1 MIDKKIIS
9 VVPECTRFVF
19 LTVLL
24 QLIEL
29 CVNILTV
36 FFISILLK
44 DIFYGEL
51 LLRRMLVTLL
61 AVLASVF
68 VRSVCVKLSART
80 SFNASRQVK
89 KRLRVLLLNKL
100 LQLGPSYTSKVS
112 SAEVVQVCVE
122 GVDQLETYFGQYLP
136 QFFYS
141 MIAPFILFGV
151 FCFINVRCAAV
162 LLCCVPLIPLVII
175 FVQKIAKR
183 LLSKYWG
190 QYTSLGSS
198 FLENLQG
205 LTTLKIYQADGAKAL
220 EMEKESELFRKI
232 TMKVLT
238 MQLNSIVVMDV
249 VAYGGA
255 ALGIIVAALELK
267 NGRMDIFG
275 SVMTALL
282 SAEFFIPM
290 RRLGSFFH
298 VAMNGIAAS
307 KKIFKIL
314 ELEESDTSGFDGG
327 CDGNYTSAGVC
338 ECPAGVE
345 SDVDSCVEPGT
356 IDQDEKIIKN
366 EDGIFVKNLSFAYG
380 KKTVLEHVSMS
391 FPKGKLTAITGE
403 SGSGKSTVAKLISK
417 KCVDVCYTGA
427 ASYIFAGT
435 VRTNLLMADSGLSDK
450 EMWQALKKVNLEEFL
465 LSKECSGLETKL
477 TEQGANFSG
486 GQRQRLSIAR
496 AFLQKSGFYI
506 FDEAT
511 SSVDSENEDLIMKQ
525 IYELSKTKTVILI
538 THRLANSVGAANIY
552 VMKDGKVIQSG
563 THENLSGV
571 EGEYSNLLKT
581 QKALEEFNHE

>member
-9 VVPECTRFVF
+9 VVTECTRFVF

-36 FFISILLK
+36 FFISSLLK

-61 AVLASVF
+61 TVLSSII

-80 SFNASRQVK
+80 SFNASKQVK

-100 LQLGPSYTSKVS
+100 LRLGPSYTSKVS

-162 LLCCVPLIPLVII
+162 LLCCVPLIPLVIVV
-175 FVQKIAKR
+175 VQKIAKR
-183 LLSKYWG
+183 LLLKYWG

-314 ELEESDTSGFDGG
+314 ELD
-327 CDGNYTSAGVC
+327 
-338 ECPAGVE
+338 
-345 SDVDSCVEPGT
+345 EPGT
-356 IDQDEKIIKN
+356 IEQNEKIIKN

-380 KKTVLEHVSMS
+380 EKAVLEGVTMS

-403 SGSGKSTVAKLISK
+403 SGSGKSTVAKLVSK
-417 KCVDVCYTGA
+417 NCADVCYTGA
-427 ASYIFAGT
+427 ASCIFAGT
-435 VRTNLLMADSGLSDK
+435 VRNNLLMADSGLSDK

-465 LSKECSGLETKL
+465 LSRECSGLETKL
-477 TEQGANFSG
+477 SEQGANFSG

-511 SSVDSENEDLIMKQ
+511 SSIDSENEDLIIKQ

-563 THENLSGV
+563 THENLSKIK
-571 EGEYSNLLKT
+571 GEYSNLLKT

>member
-1 MIDKKIIS
+1 
-9 VVPECTRFVF
+9 
-19 LTVLL
+19 
-24 QLIEL
+24 
-29 CVNILTV
+29 
-36 FFISILLK
+36 
-44 DIFYGEL
+44 
-51 LLRRMLVTLL
+51 MLVTLL
-61 AVLASVF
+61 AVLASIF
-68 VRSVCVKLSART
+68 VRFVCVKLSART

-100 LQLGPSYTSKVS
+100 LRLGPSYTSKVS

-141 MIAPFILFGV
+141 MIAPFVLFGV

-175 FVQKIAKR
+175 FVQKIAKS

-314 ELEESDTSGFDGG
+314 ELEESDTSE
-327 CDGNYTSAGVC
+327 CDSVC

-345 SDVDSCVEPGT
+345 SDVDSWGKAAT
-356 IDQDEKIIKN
+356 IEQN

-380 KKTVLEHVSMS
+380 EKAVLAGVTMS

-403 SGSGKSTVAKLISK
+403 SGSGKSTLAKLVSK
-417 KCVDVCYTGA
+417 NCADICYTGA

>member
-9 VVPECTRFVF
+9 VVPECKCFVF
-19 LTVLL
+19 LTIALQVL
-24 QLIEL
+24 EL
-29 CVNILTV
+29 FVNILSV
-36 FFISILLK
+36 FFISVFLK

-51 LLRRMLVTLL
+51 LPSRVVVTFC
-61 AVLASVF
+61 AVLSSLI

-80 SFNASRQVK
+80 SFNASKLVK

-100 LQLGPSYTSKVS
+100 LRIGPSYTSKVS

-141 MIAPFILFGV
+141 MIAPFILFAL

-162 LLCCVPLIPLVII
+162 LLCCVPLIPVVIVV
-175 FVQKIAKR
+175 VQKIAKK
-183 LLSKYWG
+183 LLAKYWG

-205 LTTLKIYQADGAKAL
+205 LTTLKIYQADGAKAV
-220 EMEKESELFRKI
+220 EMQSESELFRKI

-255 ALGIIVAALELK
+255 ALGIIVAAFELK
-267 NGRMDIFG
+267 NGRMDVFG
-275 SVMTALL
+275 SVMTSLL

-314 ELEESDTSGFDGG
+314 ELEESDGRENFCGAESCNDCG
-327 CDGNYTSAGVC
+327 
-338 ECPAGVE
+338 ECCGQ
-345 SDVDSCVEPGT
+345 GT
-356 IDQDEKIIKN
+356 DCYAQGA
-366 EDGIFVKNLSFAYG
+366 DGIFVKNLSFAYG
-380 KKTVLEHVSMS
+380 EKTVLNDVTME
-391 FPKGKLTAITGE
+391 FLKGRLTAITGE
-403 SGSGKSTVAKLISK
+403 SGSGKSTVAKLVSK
-417 KCVDVCYTGA
+417 KCAGVCYTGA

-435 VRTNLLMADSGLSDK
+435 VRSNLLMADSTLTDE
-450 EMWQALKKVNLEEFL
+450 EMWQALRKVNLEEFL
-465 LSKECSGLETKL
+465 LSKECCGLETRL
-477 TEQGANFSG
+477 FEQGANFSG

-496 AFLQKSGFYI
+496 AFLQKSDFYI

-511 SSVDSENEDLIMKQ
+511 SSIDSENEDFIIRQ
-525 IYELSKTKTVILI
+525 IYELSRTKTVVLI

-552 VMKDGKVIQSG
+552 VMKNGKVVQSG
-563 THENLSGV
+563 THGQLLSV
-571 EGEYSNLLKT
+571 DGEYSKLFNT
-581 QKALEEFNHE
+581 QKTLEEFNHE

>member
-9 VVPECTRFVF
+9 VVPECKCFVL
-19 LTVLL
+19 LTVAL
-24 QLIEL
+24 QLLEL
-29 CVNILTV
+29 FVNILSV
-36 FFISILLK
+36 FFISVFLK

-51 LLRRMLVTLL
+51 LPSRVVVTFC
-61 AVLASVF
+61 AVLSSVIM
-68 VRSVCVKLSART
+68 RSVCVKLSART
-80 SFNASRQVK
+80 SFNASKLVK

-100 LQLGPSYTSKVS
+100 LRLGPSYTSKVS

-141 MIAPFILFGV
+141 MIAPFILFAL

-162 LLCCVPLIPLVII
+162 LLCCVPLIPVVIVV
-175 FVQKIAKR
+175 VQKIAKR
-183 LLSKYWG
+183 LLAKYWG
-190 QYTSLGSS
+190 RYTSLGSS

-205 LTTLKIYQADGAKAL
+205 LTTLKIYQADGAKAA
-220 EMEKESELFRKI
+220 EMQRESELFRKI

-255 ALGIIVAALELK
+255 ALGIIVAAFELK
-267 NGRMDIFG
+267 NGRMDVFG
-275 SVMTALL
+275 SVMTSLL

-314 ELEESDTSGFDGG
+314 ELEESDGWENFCGTESGNDCG
-327 CDGNYTSAGVC
+327 
-338 ECPAGVE
+338 ECCGQ
-345 SDVDSCVEPGT
+345 GT
-356 IDQDEKIIKN
+356 DCYAQGA
-366 EDGIFVKNLSFAYG
+366 DGIFVKNLSFAYG
-380 KKTVLEHVSMS
+380 EKTVLNDVTME
-391 FPKGKLTAITGE
+391 FPKGRLTAITGE
-403 SGSGKSTVAKLISK
+403 SGSGKSTVAKLVSK
-417 KCVDVCYTGA
+417 KCAGVCYTGA

-435 VRTNLLMADSGLSDK
+435 VRSNLLMADSTLTDE
-450 EMWQALKKVNLEEFL
+450 EMWQALRKVNLEEFL
-465 LSKECSGLETKL
+465 LSKECCGLETRL
-477 TEQGANFSG
+477 FEQGANFSG

-496 AFLQKSGFYI
+496 AFLQKSDFYI

-511 SSVDSENEDLIMKQ
+511 SSIDSENEDFIIRQ
-525 IYELSKTKTVILI
+525 IYELSRTKTVVLI

-552 VMKDGKVIQSG
+552 VMKNGKVVQSG
-563 THENLSGV
+563 THAQLLSV
-571 EGEYSNLLKT
+571 DGEYLKLFNT
-581 QKALEEFNHE
+581 QKTLEEFNHE

>member
-9 VVPECTRFVF
+9 VVPECKCFVF
-19 LTVLL
+19 LTIALQVL
-24 QLIEL
+24 EL
-29 CVNILTV
+29 FVNILSV
-36 FFISILLK
+36 FFISVFLK

-51 LLRRMLVTLL
+51 LPSRVVVTFC
-61 AVLASVF
+61 AVLSSLI

-80 SFNASRQVK
+80 SFNASKLVK

-100 LQLGPSYTSKVS
+100 LWLGPSYTSKVS

-141 MIAPFILFGV
+141 MIAPFILFAL

-162 LLCCVPLIPLVII
+162 LLCCVPLIPVVIVV
-175 FVQKIAKR
+175 VQKIAKK
-183 LLSKYWG
+183 LLAKYWG

-205 LTTLKIYQADGAKAL
+205 LTTLKIYQADGAKAV
-220 EMEKESELFRKI
+220 EMQRESELFRKI

-255 ALGIIVAALELK
+255 ALGIIVAAFELK
-267 NGRMDIFG
+267 NGRMDVFG
-275 SVMTALL
+275 SVMTSLL

-314 ELEESDTSGFDGG
+314 ELEESGSRENFCGAESGNDCGECCGQGTDGYAQG
-327 CDGNYTSAGVC
+327 A
-338 ECPAGVE
+338 
-345 SDVDSCVEPGT
+345 
-356 IDQDEKIIKN
+356 
-366 EDGIFVKNLSFAYG
+366 DGIFVKNLSFAYG
-380 KKTVLEHVSMS
+380 EKTVLNDVTME
-391 FPKGKLTAITGE
+391 FPKGRLTAITGE
-403 SGSGKSTVAKLISK
+403 SGSGKSTVAKLVSK
-417 KCVDVCYTGA
+417 KCAGVCYTGA

-435 VRTNLLMADSGLSDK
+435 VRSNLLMADSTLSDE
-450 EMWQALKKVNLEEFL
+450 EMWQALRKVNLEEFL
-465 LSKECSGLETKL
+465 LSKECCGLETSL
-477 TEQGANFSG
+477 FEQGANFSG

-496 AFLQKSGFYI
+496 AFLQKSDFYI

-511 SSVDSENEDLIMKQ
+511 SSIDSENEDFIIRQ
-525 IYELSKTKTVILI
+525 IYELSRAKTVILI

-552 VMKDGKVIQSG
+552 VMKNGKVVQSG
-563 THENLSGV
+563 THDQLLSV
-571 EGEYSNLLKT
+571 DGEYSKLFNT

>member
-9 VVPECTRFVF
+9 VVPECKRFVF
-19 LTVLL
+19 LTVFL

-29 CVNILTV
+29 CVNILSV
-36 FFISILLK
+36 FFISEFLK

-51 LLRRMLVTLL
+51 LPHRAIVTLF
-61 AVLASVF
+61 AVLLSVL
-68 VRSVCVKLSART
+68 VRSACVKFSART
-80 SFNASRQVK
+80 SFNASKQVK

-141 MIAPFILFGV
+141 MIAPFVLFGV

-162 LLCCVPLIPLVII
+162 LLFCVPLIPLVII
-175 FVQKIAKR
+175 VVQKIAKR
-183 LLSKYWG
+183 LLAKYWG

-275 SVMTALL
+275 SVMTVLL

-290 RRLGSFFH
+290 RSLGSFFH

-314 ELEESDTSGFDGG
+314 ELDESDNSECN
-327 CDGNYTSAGVC
+327 CDSAGVC
-338 ECPAGVE
+338 ELSAGAEVGAGRNE
-345 SDVDSCVEPGT
+345 KN
-356 IDQDEKIIKN
+356 EKIVKN
-366 EDGIFVKNLSFAYG
+366 SDGIFIKNLSFAYG
-380 KKTVLEHVSMS
+380 KKNVLEDVTMS

-403 SGSGKSTVAKLISK
+403 SGSGKSTVAKLVSK
-417 KCVDVCYTGA
+417 NCADVCYTGA

-435 VRTNLLMADSGLSDK
+435 VRSNLLMADSSLSDE

-465 LSKECSGLETKL
+465 LSRECSGLETKL

-496 AFLQKSGFYI
+496 AFLQKSDFYI

-511 SSVDSENEDLIMKQ
+511 SSVDSENEDLIMKR
-525 IYELSKTKTVILI
+525 IYELSENKTVILI
-538 THRLANSVGAANIY
+538 THRLANSAGAANIY
-552 VMKDGKVIQSG
+552 VMKNGKVTQSG
-563 THENLSGV
+563 THEKLSEV

-581 QKALEEFNHE
+581 QNALEEFNHE

>member
-61 AVLASVF
+61 TVLSSIV
-68 VRSVCVKLSART
+68 VRSMCVKLSART
-80 SFNASRQVK
+80 SFNASKQVK

-100 LQLGPSYTSKVS
+100 LRLGPSYTSKVS

-162 LLCCVPLIPLVII
+162 LLCCVPLIPLVIVV
-175 FVQKIAKR
+175 VQKIAKR

-205 LTTLKIYQADGAKAL
+205 LTALKIYQADGAKAL

-314 ELEESDTSGFDGG
+314 ELD
-327 CDGNYTSAGVC
+327 
-338 ECPAGVE
+338 
-345 SDVDSCVEPGT
+345 EPGT
-356 IDQDEKIIKN
+356 IEQNEKIIKN

-380 KKTVLEHVSMS
+380 EKAVLEGVTMS

-403 SGSGKSTVAKLISK
+403 SGSGKSTVAKLVSK
-417 KCVDVCYTGA
+417 NCADVCYTGA
-427 ASYIFAGT
+427 ASCIFAGT
-435 VRTNLLMADSGLSDK
+435 VRNNLLMADSGLSDK
-450 EMWQALKKVNLEEFL
+450 EMWQALRKVNLEEFL

-477 TEQGANFSG
+477 SEQGANFSG

-511 SSVDSENEDLIMKQ
+511 SSVDSENEDLIIKQ

-552 VMKDGKVIQSG
+552 VMKAGKVIQSG
-563 THENLSGV
+563 THENLSKIK
-571 EGEYSNLLKT
+571 GEYSNLLKT

>member
-9 VVPECTRFVF
+9 VVPECKCFVF
-19 LTVLL
+19 LTVAL
-24 QLIEL
+24 QVLEL
-29 CVNILTV
+29 FVNILSV
-36 FFISILLK
+36 FFISVFLK

-51 LLRRMLVTLL
+51 LPSRVVVTVC
-61 AVLASVF
+61 AVLSSLIE
-68 VRSVCVKLSART
+68 RSVCVKLSAWT
-80 SFNASRQVK
+80 SFNASKLVK

-100 LQLGPSYTSKVS
+100 LRLGPSYTSKVS

-141 MIAPFILFGV
+141 MIAPFILFAL

-162 LLCCVPLIPLVII
+162 LLCCVPLIPVVIVI
-175 FVQKIAKR
+175 VQKIAKW
-183 LLSKYWG
+183 LLAKYWG

-205 LTTLKIYQADGAKAL
+205 LTTLKIYQADGAKAV
-220 EMEKESELFRKI
+220 EMQRESELFRKI

-255 ALGIIVAALELK
+255 ALGIIVAAFELK
-267 NGRMDIFG
+267 NGRMDVFG
-275 SVMTALL
+275 SVMTSLL

-314 ELEESDTSGFDGG
+314 ELEESDGRENFCGTESGNDCGEYCGQGTDG
-327 CDGNYTSAGVC
+327 YAQ
-338 ECPAGVE
+338 
-345 SDVDSCVEPGT
+345 GT
-356 IDQDEKIIKN
+356 E
-366 EDGIFVKNLSFAYG
+366 GIFVKNLSFAYG
-380 KKTVLEHVSMS
+380 EKTVLNDVTME
-391 FPKGKLTAITGE
+391 FPKGRLTAITGE
-403 SGSGKSTVAKLISK
+403 SGSGKSTIAKLVSK
-417 KCVDVCYTGA
+417 KCAGVCYTGA

-435 VRTNLLMADSGLSDK
+435 VRSNLLMADSTLSDE
-450 EMWQALKKVNLEEFL
+450 EMWQALRKVNLEEFL
-465 LSKECSGLETKL
+465 LSKECCGLETRL
-477 TEQGANFSG
+477 FEQGANFSG

-496 AFLQKSGFYI
+496 AFLQKSDFYI

-511 SSVDSENEDLIMKQ
+511 SSIDSENEDFIIKQ
-525 IYELSKTKTVILI
+525 IYELSRAKTVILI

-552 VMKDGKVIQSG
+552 VMKNGKVVQSG
-563 THENLSGV
+563 THGQLLSV
-571 EGEYSNLLKT
+571 DGEYLKLFNT
-581 QKALEEFNHE
+581 QKTLEEFNHE

>member
-9 VVPECTRFVF
+9 VVPECKCFVF
-19 LTVLL
+19 LTVAL
-24 QLIEL
+24 QLLEL
-29 CVNILTV
+29 FVNILSV
-36 FFISILLK
+36 FFISVFLK

-51 LLRRMLVTLL
+51 LPSRVVVTVC
-61 AVLASVF
+61 AVLSSLI

-80 SFNASRQVK
+80 SFNASKLVK

-100 LQLGPSYTSKVS
+100 LRLGPSYTSKVS

-141 MIAPFILFGV
+141 MIAPFILFAL

-162 LLCCVPLIPLVII
+162 LLCCVPLIPVVIVV
-175 FVQKIAKR
+175 VQKIAKR
-183 LLSKYWG
+183 LLAKYWG
-190 QYTSLGSS
+190 RYTSLGSS

-205 LTTLKIYQADGAKAL
+205 LTTLKIYQADGAKAV
-220 EMEKESELFRKI
+220 EMQRESELFRKI

-255 ALGIIVAALELK
+255 ALGIIVAAFELK

-275 SVMTALL
+275 SVMTSLL

-314 ELEESDTSGFDGG
+314 ELEESDGRENFCGAESGNDCGECCGQGTDG
-327 CDGNYTSAGVC
+327 YAQW
-338 ECPAGVE
+338 A
-345 SDVDSCVEPGT
+345 
-356 IDQDEKIIKN
+356 
-366 EDGIFVKNLSFAYG
+366 DGIFVKNLSFAYG
-380 KKTVLEHVSMS
+380 EKTVLNDVTME
-391 FPKGKLTAITGE
+391 FPKGRLTAITGE
-403 SGSGKSTVAKLISK
+403 SGSGKSTIAKLVSK
-417 KCVDVCYTGA
+417 KCAGVCYTGA

-435 VRTNLLMADSGLSDK
+435 VRSNLLMADSTLSDE
-450 EMWQALKKVNLEEFL
+450 EMWQALRKVNLEEFL
-465 LSKECSGLETKL
+465 LSKECCGLETRL
-477 TEQGANFSG
+477 FEQGANFSG

-496 AFLQKSGFYI
+496 AFLQKSDVYI

-511 SSVDSENEDLIMKQ
+511 SSIDSENEDFIIRQ
-525 IYELSKTKTVILI
+525 IYELSRAKTVVLI
-538 THRLANSVGAANIY
+538 THRLANSVGAATIY
-552 VMKDGKVIQSG
+552 VMKNGKVVQSG
-563 THENLSGV
+563 THGQLLSV
-571 EGEYSNLLKT
+571 DGEYLKLFNT
-581 QKALEEFNHE
+581 QKTLEEFNHE

>member
-9 VVPECTRFVF
+9 VVPECKCFVF
-19 LTVLL
+19 LTVAL
-24 QLIEL
+24 QLLEL
-29 CVNILTV
+29 FVNILSV
-36 FFISILLK
+36 FFISVFLK

-51 LLRRMLVTLL
+51 LPSRVVVTFC
-61 AVLASVF
+61 AVLSSLI

-80 SFNASRQVK
+80 SFNASKLVK

-100 LQLGPSYTSKVS
+100 LRLGPSYTSKVS

-141 MIAPFILFGV
+141 MIAPFILFAL

-162 LLCCVPLIPLVII
+162 LLCCVPLIPVVIVV
-175 FVQKIAKR
+175 VQKIAKK
-183 LLSKYWG
+183 LLAKYWG

-205 LTTLKIYQADGAKAL
+205 LTTLKIYQADGAKAV
-220 EMEKESELFRKI
+220 EMQRESELFRKI
-232 TMKVLT
+232 TMKILT

-255 ALGIIVAALELK
+255 ALGIIVAAFELK
-267 NGRMDIFG
+267 NGRMDVFG
-275 SVMTALL
+275 SVMTSLL

-314 ELEESDTSGFDGG
+314 ELEESDGRENFCGTESGNDCDECCGQGTDGYAQG
-327 CDGNYTSAGVC
+327 A
-338 ECPAGVE
+338 
-345 SDVDSCVEPGT
+345 
-356 IDQDEKIIKN
+356 
-366 EDGIFVKNLSFAYG
+366 DGIFVKNLSFAYG
-380 KKTVLEHVSMS
+380 EKTVLNDVTME
-391 FPKGKLTAITGE
+391 FPKGRLTAITGE
-403 SGSGKSTVAKLISK
+403 SGSGKSTIAKLVSK
-417 KCVDVCYTGA
+417 KCAGVCYTGA

-435 VRTNLLMADSGLSDK
+435 VRSNLLMANPALSDE
-450 EMWQALKKVNLEEFL
+450 EMWQALRKVNLEEFL
-465 LSKECSGLETKL
+465 LSKECCGLETRL
-477 TEQGANFSG
+477 FEQGANFSG

-496 AFLQKSGFYI
+496 AFLQKSDFYI

-511 SSVDSENEDLIMKQ
+511 SSIDSENEDFIIRQ
-525 IYELSKTKTVILI
+525 IYELSRVKTVVLI

-552 VMKDGKVIQSG
+552 VMKNGKVVQSG
-563 THENLSGV
+563 THAQLLSV
-571 EGEYSNLLKT
+571 DGEYLKLFNT
-581 QKALEEFNHE
+581 QKTLEEFNHE

>member
-36 FFISILLK
+36 FFISSLLK

-61 AVLASVF
+61 TVLSSII

-80 SFNASRQVK
+80 SFNASKQVK

-100 LQLGPSYTSKVS
+100 LRLGPSYTSKVS

-162 LLCCVPLIPLVII
+162 LLCCVPLIPLVIVV
-175 FVQKIAKR
+175 VQKIAKR

-314 ELEESDTSGFDGG
+314 ELD
-327 CDGNYTSAGVC
+327 
-338 ECPAGVE
+338 
-345 SDVDSCVEPGT
+345 EPGT
-356 IDQDEKIIKN
+356 IEQNEKIIKN

-380 KKTVLEHVSMS
+380 EKAVLEGVTMS

-403 SGSGKSTVAKLISK
+403 SGSGKSTVAKLVSK
-417 KCVDVCYTGA
+417 NCADVCYTGA
-427 ASYIFAGT
+427 ASCIFAGT
-435 VRTNLLMADSGLSDK
+435 VRNNLLMADSGLSDK
-450 EMWQALKKVNLEEFL
+450 EMWQALRKVNLEEFL
-465 LSKECSGLETKL
+465 LSRECSGLETKL
-477 TEQGANFSG
+477 SEQGANFSG

-563 THENLSGV
+563 THEDLSKIK
-571 EGEYSNLLKT
+571 GEYSNLLKT

>member
-9 VVPECTRFVF
+9 VVPECIRFVF
-19 LTVLL
+19 LTVFL
-24 QLIEL
+24 QMIEL

-51 LLRRMLVTLL
+51 FLRRMLVTLL
-61 AVLASVF
+61 AVLASIF

-100 LQLGPSYTSKVS
+100 LRLGSSYTSKVS

-141 MIAPFILFGV
+141 MIAPFVLFGV

-175 FVQKIAKR
+175 VVQKIAKR

-267 NGRMDIFG
+267 SGRLDIFG

-327 CDGNYTSAGVC
+327 CDSVC

-345 SDVDSCVEPGT
+345 SDSWVKAGT

-380 KKTVLEHVSMS
+380 KKTVLKHVSMS

-403 SGSGKSTVAKLISK
+403 SGSGKSTLAKLISK
-417 KCVDVCYTGA
+417 NCADICYTGA
-427 ASYIFAGT
+427 ASCIFAGT

-465 LSKECSGLETKL
+465 LGKECSGLETKL

-496 AFLQKSGFYI
+496 AFLQKSDFYI

-511 SSVDSENEDLIMKQ
+511 SSVDSENEDLIMKR

-563 THENLSGV
+563 THENLSGL

>member
-1 MIDKKIIS
+1 MIDKKIIA

-19 LTVLL
+19 LTVFL

-36 FFISILLK
+36 FFISVFLK

-51 LLRRMLVTLL
+51 LPRRALVTLL
-61 AVLASVF
+61 AVLSSIF
-68 VRSVCVKLSART
+68 VRSLCVKLSART
-80 SFNASRQVK
+80 SFNASKQVK
-89 KRLRVLLLNKL
+89 KRLRVLLQNKL
-100 LQLGPSYTSKVS
+100 LRLGPSYTSKVS

-162 LLCCVPLIPLVII
+162 LLCCVPLIPVVII
-175 FVQKIAKR
+175 IVQKIAKK

-255 ALGIIVAALELK
+255 ALGVIIAALELK

-314 ELEESDTSGFDGG
+314 ELDEPD
-327 CDGNYTSAGVC
+327 NC
-338 ECPAGVE
+338 ECNCGSGGSCECFAGVE
-345 SDVDSCVEPGT
+345 SGDDSTVKA
-356 IDQDEKIIKN
+356 DEIEQNKKIVKSS
-366 EDGIFVKNLSFAYG
+366 DGIFIKNLSFSYG
-380 KKTVLEHVSMS
+380 GKTVLKGVSMS
-391 FPKGKLTAITGE
+391 FPKGELSAITGE
-403 SGSGKSTVAKLISK
+403 SGSGKSTVAKLVSK
-417 KCVDVCYTGA
+417 NCADVCYTGA

-435 VRTNLLMADSGLSDK
+435 VRSNLLMANPDLSDE

-477 TEQGANFSG
+477 SEQGANFSG

-496 AFLQKSGFYI
+496 AFLQNSGFYI

-511 SSVDSENEDLIMKQ
+511 SSVDSENEDLIIKQ
-525 IYELSKTKTVILI
+525 IYELSKTKTVVLI
-538 THRLANSVGAANIY
+538 THRLANSAGAANIY
-552 VMKDGKVIQSG
+552 VMKNGKVTQSG
-563 THENLSGV
+563 THEKLSGI